1 MDRKNLRESGYA
13 NIIMQISVAE
23 QSRPPAN
30 PTNEED
36 RRMSRRHIRNQAIA
50 WLRRNGEAPY
60 LGGVEPVQII
70 ARLGARR
77 IRITDYA
84 AWARAYGADDHIGE
98 ERRTLIDISDL
109 DFDRWANSVVLREAF
124 DPRKPVRAQINALI
138 AEAERL
144 DPPDGRRV
152 ARFDDLA
159 ISHATRLRD
168 ALELLEADA

>member
-1 MDRKNLRESGYA
+1 
-13 NIIMQISVAE
+13 
-23 QSRPPAN
+23 
-30 PTNEED
+30 
-36 RRMSRRHIRNQAIA
+36 MSRRHIKNQAIA
-50 WLRRNGEAPY
+50 WLRRNAEAPC
-60 LGGVEPVQII
+60 LGGREPVQIT

-84 AWARAYGADDHIGE
+84 AWARLYGNIEHIGD

-138 AEAERL
+138 AEAGRL
-144 DPPDGRRV
+144 DPPEGRRV

-168 ALELLEADA
+168 ALQGLETEA

>member
-1 MDRKNLRESGYA
+1 
-13 NIIMQISVAE
+13 
-23 QSRPPAN
+23 
-30 PTNEED
+30 
-36 RRMSRRHIRNQAIA
+36 MSRRHIKNQAIA

-60 LGGVEPVQII
+60 LGTDGGPVQIT
-70 ARLGARR
+70 AHFGVRR

-84 AWARAYGADDHIGE
+84 AWARTYPFDDHIGD

-109 DFDRWANSVVLREAF
+109 DFDRWANSVVLREVF
-124 DPRKPVRAQINALI
+124 NPRKPVRAQFHALI

-168 ALELLEADA
+168 ALEWLEADA